1 MINTD
6 KFNLLRDIMDRISKT
21 EDVKELLID
30 MPTHKSIN
38 LGGEY
43 SFEYLEI
50 HEGELQQDL
59 IAALEDE
66 IERLEKEAE
75 RLKEEL

>member
-30 MPTHKSIN
+30 MPPHKSIN

-43 SFEYLEI
+43 SFEYL
-50 HEGELQQDL
+50 
-59 IAALEDE
+59 
-66 IERLEKEAE
+66 
-75 RLKEEL
+75 